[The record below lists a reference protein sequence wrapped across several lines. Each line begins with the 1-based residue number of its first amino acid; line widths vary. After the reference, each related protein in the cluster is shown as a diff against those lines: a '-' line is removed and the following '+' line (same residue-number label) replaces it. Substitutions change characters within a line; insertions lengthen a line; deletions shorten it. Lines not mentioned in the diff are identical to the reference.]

1 MSSFSGAVF
10 HRSTLDLFH
19 NSPMRRQ
26 LPTYASEPNLSRNAV
41 SISIQLFTLVNS
53 SGHLV
58 MAYGDID
65 LGDHGL
71 S

>member
-1 MSSFSGAVF
+1 MSSFSGAVL

-26 LPTYASEPNLSRNAV
+26 PPMYASEPDLSRHAV

-58 MAYGDID
+58 MSYGNRD